1 MKIWVIRVWWLWD
14 SIVFSPFLREL
25 RKLYPNDEISLFV
38 QHNSSWEYFSRIK
51 YVDKLEYIDKN
62 SSLFTKIWYFFKYFK
77 KYDLAI
83 DTTGWS
89 RLSSIIANLFWK
101 KSIWFEKH
109 GVYSVTIKEN
119 DYDINSFASLHNL
132 TILNK
137 LKNFSL
143 DNFKLKLDFPLKQ
156 NDETKLKNL
165 INNWKYC
172 VFHTWWSSWKTWY
185 YSKNLSTKQIQEIID
200 IIISTWYTCIIIWS
214 KNDEEI
220 KYIKDKPNLIK
231 LTNLSI
237 WELWYLIKWAELY
250 IWWNSWPMRISMAL
264 NKRSIVI
271 SSATAECWQPQKKY
285 FPNVN
290 NIVSDYNGC
299 SKCWLYTCK
308 YNKNPKEQWLCIKN
322 LDMNIIK
329 DLISKNK

>member
-38 QHNSSWEYFSRIK
+38 QHNSSWEYFSRLSW
-51 YVDKLEYIDKN
+51 YYDKLEYIDRR
-62 SSLFTKIWYFFKYFK
+62 SSFITKIKYFFKFFK
-77 KYDLAI
+77 RYDLII
-83 DTTGWS
+83 DTINGS
-89 RLSSIIANLFWK
+89 KLSCITANLFWK
-101 KSIWFEKH
+101 KTIWFCTHWKYT
-109 GVYSVTIKEN
+109 VSIKEDEYN
-119 DYDINSFASLHNL
+119 HDDFKPLQDL
-132 TILNK
+132 MILK
-137 LKNFSL
+137 ILKNI
-143 DNFKLKLDFPLKQ
+143 DIKHITIKLDFPLY
-156 NDETKLKNL
+156 NDDYIKA
-165 INNWKYC
+165 NNYDNYC

-308 YNKNPKEQWLCIKN
+308 FNKDPKEQWLCIKN
-322 LDMNIIK
+322 LDMNIIR
-329 DLISKNK
+329 DLISNNN